1 MQEPFY
7 SDVPKHPFR
16 IVNLNCVM
24 HVYVCLLVFSCIII
38 IPYISFVFKMMPCM
52 YERSGSSYNAI
63 MLRLALM

>member
-24 HVYVCLLVFSCIII
+24 HVYVCLLVFSCIIYYYYYYTFVLCIPCNVVIVLFI
-38 IPYISFVFKMMPCM
+38 IVINIHFG
-52 YERSGSSYNAI
+52 ET
-63 MLRLALM
+63 